1 MNNDLISLSALLRKC
16 EAEEAEIGTNWG
28 YEGLKAAIELAPA
41 VDVDPVRHGT
51 WMPTAIGPYGCLC
64 SQCHL
69 QADNDF
75 DYCPNCGAKMD
86 GRTDD
91 ENHHL

>member
-1 MNNDLISLSALLRKC
+1 MNNDLISRPELLKMC
-16 EAEEAEIGTNWG
+16 AAEEEEIGTSWD
-28 YEGLKAAIELAPA
+28 YEDLKAAIELAPA
-41 VDVDPVRHGT
+41 ADAEMVRRGK
-51 WMPTAIGPYGCLC
+51 WMPPAIGPYGCLC
-64 SQCHL
+64 SRCNL

-86 GRTDD
+86 GRIDN